1 MSDDKNPEQ
10 QPGANPDE
18 PADDT
23 TTAGES
29 AANES
34 TASDSTAST
43 RRIVETPIDLSGVA
57 AATEKIRAARGQ
69 TSRVRPRE
77 EPVDLSGV
85 RDSAPAAAT
94 GISGGPARHRSSRQS
109 VSLAVTLWLIA
120 AIIGGIA
127 AVLAWHPGVSGAENR
142 AFVNSGETSE
152 VVSQL
157 SDKACRPF
165 TYDWQ
170 KLQESVKRASESLTG
185 TAKTDFEKTS
195 ETNRKIIVQ
204 AKADSDCHVD
214 TVGVSSLTEDR
225 AVLIATL
232 IISVN
237 SDGQAVENVTPRLQY
252 TMVKE
257 NGDWLI
263 SEVGDVE

>member
-1 MSDDKNPEQ
+1 MSDDKNPEE
-10 QPGANPDE
+10 PGTDPDE
-18 PADDT
+18 PAADT
-23 TTAGES
+23 SAADES
-29 AANES
+29 AAGD
-34 TASDSTAST
+34 ATAST

-77 EPVDLSGV
+77 EAVDLSGV
-85 RDSAPAAAT
+85 RASASTPSAAPAPV
-94 GISGGPARHRSSRQS
+94 GRHRSSRES
-109 VSLAVTLWLIA
+109 MSLAITFWLIA

-127 AVLAWHPGVSGAENR
+127 ALFAWHPGVSGTENR

-152 VVSQL
+152 VMSQL

-165 TYDWQ
+165 SYDWQ
-170 KLQESVKRASESLTG
+170 KLQESVGHAAASLTG
-185 TAKTDFEKTS
+185 AAKTDFEKTA

-214 TVGVSSLTEDR
+214 TVGVSSLTDDR
-225 AVLIATL
+225 AVLLATL

-263 SEVGDVE
+263 SEVGDVD